1 MTAAAPLGVVT
12 FLFTDIEGST
22 RPGPSGFRGRWTG
35 WRLHRPT
42 SVGLY
47 AISCCCGCARC
58 WPKRVVRQRVTEIL
72 SSDTARSPHRWAT
85 KGTWHGPRR

>member
-42 SVGLY
+42 SVGIRDLMLLRLR
-47 AISCCCGCARC
+47 ALLAQTRGA
-58 WPKRVVRQRVTEIL
+58 
-72 SSDTARSPHRWAT
+72 TARY
-85 KGTWHGPRR
+85 